1 MSKKKSYNSS
11 TIRAELT
18 TTGIC
23 VFTILLFVCIVKFS
37 SLIPLT
43 LLLPCI
49 LLFETFCIVPI
60 FNHHY
65 FHIRTDGPNNMGIYK
80 MLSFIPLINYTCTM
94 LPRIVKLFYAEL
106 IVSVILIISVFIPEV
121 WQLIL
126 PANTFLV
133 ISDIM
138 NNIFFVLFT
147 IINITIGIGLFS
159 PIKDIEELY
168 TNGITVKKST
178 KLTEVISYLEIV
190 LLILPL
196 FRIVPLLLVVD
207 KTKAILDSGLTEST
221 ILKLRKEL

>member
-11 TIRAELT
+11 AIRAELT

-37 SLIPLT
+37 ALIPIT
-43 LLLPCI
+43 LLLPSV

-60 FNHHY
+60 FNRHY
-65 FHIRTDGPNNMGIYK
+65 FQIRTDGPNNMGIYK
-80 MLSFIPLINYTCTM
+80 TLSFIPLINYTCTM

-106 IVSVILIISVFIPEV
+106 IVSAILIISVFTPEI

-147 IINITIGIGLFS
+147 LVNVTIGIGLFS
-159 PIKDIEELY
+159 PIKDIEELSA
-168 TNGITVKKST
+168 NGVTARKTT
-178 KLTEVISYLEIV
+178 KVTEILTYLEVV

-196 FRIVPLLLVVD
+196 FRVVPLLLTVD
-207 KTKAILDSGLTEST
+207 KTKSILDLGLTESK